1 MEERRR
7 NAVRLAPY
15 TVWSVIF
22 IIVPLLAVVYYSFT
36 DSNGAFTLSNLSQ
49 ILVYKDSFLISIL
62 YALAATAICLLIAY
76 PFAYFMT
83 KTGLSVQRS
92 LMLMT
97 MLPMWMNLVVLVN
110 SWTTLLRDNGLINQL
125 LGKLG
130 ISPLGLMYNANGVI
144 LGMVYCY
151 LPYMI
156 LPIYSILS
164 KLDGSLLEASA
175 DLGANSF
182 ARFRRVI
189 LPMSLPGVVS
199 GITMVFVPSISTFY
213 ISQALGDNTE
223 NKMIGDY
230 IESFFKG
237 SNGVMNFNYGAVL
250 SLVLMV
256 FIIISLAVMNRFSS
270 DDDDGGVLI

>member
-1 MEERRR
+1 MGEGRK
-7 NAVRLAPY
+7 NTIRLTPY
-15 TVWSVIF
+15 VTWSVIF

-36 DSNGAFTLSNLSQ
+36 NENGSFTLSNLSQ
-49 ILVYKDSFLISIL
+49 ILVYKDSLLISVL
-62 YALAATAICLLIAY
+62 YALAATVICLLIAY

-83 KTGLSVQRS
+83 KSKMSVQKS
-92 LMLMT
+92 IMMLV
-97 MLPMWMNLVVLVN
+97 MLPMWMNLVILVN

-125 LGKLG
+125 LEALG
-130 ISPLGLMYNANGVI
+130 IGKIPLMYNSFGVI

-151 LPYMI
+151 IPYMI

-164 KLDGSLLEASA
+164 KLDNSLLEASS
-175 DLGANSF
+175 DLGANAFS
-182 ARFRRVI
+182 RFKRVI
-189 LPMSLPGVVS
+189 LPLSMPGVVS

-213 ISQALGDNTE
+213 ISAALGDNTE

-256 FIIISLAVMNRFSS
+256 FILISLAVMNKFS
-270 DDDDGGVLI
+270 DDDSTGGVLI

>member
-1 MEERRR
+1 MEEGRR
-7 NAVRLAPY
+7 NTVRLAPY
-15 TVWSVIF
+15 VTWSIIF

-36 DSNGAFTLSNLSQ
+36 NENGSFTLSNLSQ
-49 ILVYKDSFLISIL
+49 ILVYKDSLFISVL
-62 YALAATAICLLIAY
+62 YALAATVICLLIAY

-83 KTGLSVQRS
+83 KSKMSFQKTVM
-92 LMLMT
+92 MLV
-97 MLPMWMNLVVLVN
+97 MLPMWMNLVILVN

-125 LGKLG
+125 LEAIGIGKL
-130 ISPLGLMYNANGVI
+130 PLMYNSFGVI

-151 LPYMI
+151 IPYMI

-164 KLDGSLLEASA
+164 KLDNSLLEASA
-175 DLGANSF
+175 DLGANAFS
-182 ARFRRVI
+182 RFKRVV
-189 LPMSLPGVVS
+189 LPLSMPGVIS

-213 ISQALGDNTE
+213 ISAALGDNTE

-256 FIIISLAVMNRFSS
+256 FILISLAVMNKFSS
-270 DDDDGGVLI
+270 DNENGGVLI